1 MIQQK
6 EQLQFFHFDSNCKD
20 KARFH
25 FINMSI
31 MHSQRIKVN
40 ISINDDNI
48 ALFDFLLK
56 KARILFKMKGGY
68 VRGS

>member
-1 MIQQK
+1 
-6 EQLQFFHFDSNCKD
+6 
-20 KARFH
+20 
-25 FINMSI
+25 MSI